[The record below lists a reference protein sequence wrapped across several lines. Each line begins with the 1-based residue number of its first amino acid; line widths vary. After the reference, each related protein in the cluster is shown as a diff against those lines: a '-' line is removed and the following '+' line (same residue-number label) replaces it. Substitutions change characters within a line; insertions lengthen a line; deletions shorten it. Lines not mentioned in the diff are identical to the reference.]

1 MKRIASRQPGFTLI
15 ELMLVILII
24 VILSGGSITAYLSF
38 NKSQSTGND
47 ARNFAAEIYRVRT
60 LAASLQYPT
69 GCSSLKGYNLQSSN
83 MSGELTGL
91 TLTVDCDPA
100 DVTNVPTEI
109 LKSSVFAAAFNLTFL
124 PGSGYLSSGADTV
137 VTITNKSDPAV
148 SKTVNVGAYGVVTG
162 N

>member
-1 MKRIASRQPGFTLI
+1 MKQRATAPKGFTLI

-24 VILSGGSITAYLSF
+24 AILSGGSISAYLTF

-47 ARNFAAEIYRVRT
+47 ARNFAAEVYRVRT

-69 GCSSLKGYNLQSSN
+69 GCSSLKGYNLQSTSIN
-83 MSGELTGL
+83 NELTGL

-100 DVTNVPTEI
+100 DVTNATTEI
-109 LKSSVFAAAFNLTFL
+109 LKSSVFAQAFNLTFL
-124 PGSGYLSSGADTV
+124 PGSGYLRSGADTI
-137 VTITNKSDPAV
+137 VTITNKSDAQV
-148 SKTVNVGAYGVVTG
+148 SKTVTVGAYGVVTG